1 MEAETCGLELSPKR
15 STLFTTQLNGVSS
28 QPAESWHQL
37 VTVPAMAVSALSWIK
52 IDRACA
58 ITRDLVAKN
67 PLTPDYSPDY
77 MAVQGWPFVVA
88 LYSGVE
94 QALKVLLLAQP
105 NPQFALADLKKEPY
119 RHNLVTLFAA
129 LPSDD
134 RDHIEWHFREHWS
147 LYEYNTHGQVIH
159 TAEDFIVH
167 INSGGK
173 QGGSVSWRYVLVE
186 ETMDIPAMNL
196 WTMCEI
202 WHAVCCRVKTKA
214 LERQGDC
221 SRLSRILASNFR
233 WLVLRTIPVPYDEFT
248 DDVNE
253 WIVHKGG
260 RQLVAWID
268 LFVKANHNNLHGVQA
283 PDRLRPELAKMAD
296 RALKQMASDS
306 ADPDEAQLLH
316 RIQTDPYLVWN
327 PADGTFGSEA
337 R

>member
-1 MEAETCGLELSPKR
+1 MT
-15 STLFTTQLNGVSS
+15 
-28 QPAESWHQL
+28 
-37 VTVPAMAVSALSWIK
+37 VSALSWFK
-52 IDRACA
+52 LDRACA

-94 QALKVLLLAQP
+94 QALKMLLLSQP
-105 NPQFALADLKKEPY
+105 SPQFTLADLKKEPY
-119 RHNLVTLFAA
+119 RHNLATLFAE

-134 RDHIEWHFREHWS
+134 REHIEWHFREHWS
-147 LYEYNTHGQVIH
+147 LYEYNTHRQVIH
-159 TAEDFIVH
+159 TAEDFIAH

-186 ETMDIPAMNL
+186 ETMEIPAMSL

-202 WHAVCCRVKTKA
+202 WRAVCCRVKTKA
-214 LERQGDC
+214 LDRQGDC
-221 SRLSRILASNFR
+221 SRLSRMLASEFR

-248 DDVNE
+248 DEVNE
-253 WIVHKGG
+253 WIVHKDGHH
-260 RQLVAWID
+260 LAAWID
-268 LFVKANHNNLHGVQA
+268 LFVKASRNDLHKVQA

-316 RIQTDPYLVWN
+316 RIQGDPHLAWN